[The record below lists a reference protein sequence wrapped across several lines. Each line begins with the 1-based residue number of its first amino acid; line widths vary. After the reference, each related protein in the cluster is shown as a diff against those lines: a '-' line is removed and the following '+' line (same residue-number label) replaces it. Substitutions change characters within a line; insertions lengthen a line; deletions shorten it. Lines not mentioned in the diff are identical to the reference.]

1 MAIETAAPQED
12 LLAPYTAGKVYG
24 LDACRT
30 KKTRQRGGGTESQ
43 RRKMRAGSACS
54 AMVSCVLRLF
64 LFFGTLTFQIRLL
77 SGLLEVTL
85 VHKKY
90 AVKTLQFQRVRGR
103 IPLSFA
109 RNLSMVPFAGVLQN
123 NIRHSII
130 PTGIFLYRTSPP
142 PPQRLLN
149 DDMQNATPPTQAQS
163 GATMSTTMPTMQ
175 HSRDRRFAYS
185 SCLRSSEEEIQ
196 TIFGA
201 TAG

>member
-1 MAIETAAPQED
+1 MVLTPVEQRR
-12 LLAPYTAGKVYG
+12 LGKGVE
-24 LDACRT
+24 AR
-30 KKTRQRGGGTESQ
+30 KSQ

-54 AMVSCVLRLF
+54 AMVSYVLRLF

-85 VHKKY
+85 VHEKY

-142 PPQRLLN
+142 LK
-149 DDMQNATPPTQAQS
+149 
-163 GATMSTTMPTMQ
+163 G
-175 HSRDRRFAYS
+175 Y
-185 SCLRSSEEEIQ
+185 
-196 TIFGA
+196 
-201 TAG
+201 